1 MLMIVCVLLLSSCS
15 SSLATKNE
23 HQEANKQ
30 EQKEKQ
36 KIDKYKKLV
45 AETNAAL
52 DLKPLELT
60 SYSEQVGAT
69 LSSPKYEKF
78 AANKSITITG
88 SVEHTEQLKGSYVWI
103 KIDAKEAGPTGDTLE
118 YYTQIK
124 NGHFKQKIQFFNGEG
139 DYTVKVLLPSND
151 KENYYYDIANFEVV
165 NVNPKIHRDIT
176 YTPFAQDADMVIQ
189 HPKTGYFQ
197 EKETFSLKGKM
208 HKQIQQQEIML
219 EIRKDSDSWK
229 HVIPVKNGIF
239 SYDIPL
245 FYGRGIHQLTLYV
258 PDQNRDNY
266 FQEGTIIFIDNQS
279 DQTMEPIEYYSEYD
293 ERGINLEF
301 PKFGGDKTSLAYPI
315 KGKIDKQAPF
325 AKETT
330 HLYITTKKDG
340 EEALDVIPVSDFTF
354 DDEFYL
360 RFGPG
365 KYDVIVS
372 VPEII
377 EENSSKFRFFGVATF
392 SVENT
397 DSEDRRDL
405 LPSRGVQSEAP
416 EIIAL
421 ANELTK
427 DKQTER
433 EKAKAIY
440 EYTAKNIAY
449 NVTKY
454 KNDEF
459 SWDDS
464 ALKTLEL
471 KSGVCQDY
479 AYLAIALLRA
489 SEMEARYV
497 AGYAGTGFN
506 RDRHAWV
513 ETKVDDEWL
522 VMDPTWGAG
531 YTDGDVFVAHYS
543 EKYFDPNP
551 AEFNKTHDRSNVEY

>member
-1 MLMIVCVLLLSSCS
+1 MIVCVLLLSSCS

-23 HQEANKQ
+23 HQETTKQ

-45 AETNAAL
+45 EETNAAL

-69 LSSPKYEKF
+69 LSSPKYKKF

-88 SVEHTEQLKGSYVWI
+88 NIEHFEQLKGSYVWI
-103 KIDAKEAGPTGDTLE
+103 KIDTQETGPAGNTLE

-124 NGHFKQKIQFFNGEG
+124 DGRFKQKIRFFNGEG
-139 DYTVKVLLPSND
+139 EYTVKVLLPSND

-165 NVNPKIHRDIT
+165 NVNPKNHRDIT
-176 YTPFAQDADMVIQ
+176 YSPFAQDASMVIQ
-189 HPKTGYFQ
+189 HPKVGYFQ
-197 EKETFSLKGKM
+197 ETETFSLKGKM
-208 HKQIQQQEIML
+208 NEQIQQQEVML

-229 HVIPVKNGIF
+229 HVIPVKNGTF

-245 FYGRGIHQLTLYV
+245 FYGKGIHQLTVYV

-279 DQTMEPIEYYSEYD
+279 DQIMEPIEYYSEYD

-301 PKFGGDKTSLAYPI
+301 PKFGGDKTSLTYSI

-340 EEALDVIPVSDFTF
+340 EEALDVIPVNDFNF

-377 EENSSKFRFFGVATF
+377 EENSSKFRFFGVAAF

-513 ETKVDDEWL
+513 ETKVDGEWL
-522 VMDPTWGAG
+522 IMDPTWGAG
-531 YTDGDVFVAHYS
+531 YTDGDVFVAYYS

-551 AEFNKTHDRSNVEY
+551 AEFNKTHSRSDVEY